1 MWLCEAQFYLFFI
14 KKNVMNS
21 RRIFASFFAKPLY
34 VFKMVEFWEAE
45 QELEF
50 DVHDMILSKNASEK
64 NKAPYH
70 KRR

>member
-1 MWLCEAQFYLFFI
+1 
-14 KKNVMNS
+14 
-21 RRIFASFFAKPLY
+21 
-34 VFKMVEFWEAE
+34 MVEFWEAE